1 MQQIFLESITF
12 VRRNINHDDDNNGNG
27 DDINGGQV
35 KKVSLSTFITIWPRP
50 LGLLQLVPI
59 T

>member
-1 MQQIFLESITF
+1 MQEIFSESITF
-12 VRRNINHDDDNNGNG
+12 VRRNIYNDNNNKDNDDN
-27 DDINGGQV
+27 INSDQV
-35 KKVSLSTFITIWPRP
+35 KKVILYICITIWPRP